1 MNLQIDAIRFA
12 RRNRTILDGLTF
24 TLVPG
29 EVLAIVGPNGA
40 GKSTLL
46 QIMAGDLAPT
56 SGEVRLDGR
65 PLGRWQPAELARRRA
80 VMPQAARLGFSL
92 PAHDV
97 VALGRLP
104 FETMHGKLHNARAV
118 AKALDA
124 ANVTALAARDYASL
138 SGGEQQRVQL
148 ARAIA
153 QLDLPQDDTHTA
165 AAPIL
170 LLDEPTASLDLAQAH
185 GALLVARNLARPNGN
200 AQGVAVAAVLH
211 DLGLAYRYADRVLVL
226 AEGRALALASPAEA
240 LTPAILAQ
248 AFGIEAALIEGHLVV
263 KGPLAA

>member
-1 MNLQIDAIRFA
+1 MSLRIDDIRFD
-12 RRNRTILDGLTF
+12 RRNRCILDGLSF
-24 TLVPG
+24 NLEAG

-40 GKSTLL
+40 GKSTLM
-46 QIMAGDLAPT
+46 QIMAGDLSPT
-56 SGEVRLDGR
+56 RGEARLDGR
-65 PLGRWQPAELARRRA
+65 PLQRWEPADLARRRA

-92 PAHDV
+92 PAREV

-104 FETMHGKLHNARAV
+104 FEAIHGKAHNERAV
-118 AKALDA
+118 ARALEA
-124 ANVTALAARDYASL
+124 ANITALAARDYGSL

-153 QLDLPQDDTHTA
+153 QLDLAEDGKSGE

-185 GALLVARNLARPNGN
+185 GALLVARGLAKPNGN
-200 AQGVAVAAVLH
+200 GQGVAVAAVLH

-226 AEGRALALASPAEA
+226 CEGRALALSSPDRA
-240 LTPAILAQ
+240 LTPDILAQ
-248 AFGIEAALIEGHLVV
+248 AFGIDAALIDGHLVV